1 LKLQGVLSVH
11 ELHIWQLSD
20 TKRIC
25 SVHILLA
32 PSANYMEIAADIRKV
47 LHVHGVHSIT
57 IQPEYV
63 KIGLNKNDNGEVI
76 MVVENSAKGEVE
88 LVANEIVSDF
98 YLSILLKSLY

>member
-1 LKLQGVLSVH
+1 MFNIFFSCLKLSGILSVH

-32 PSANYMEIAADIRKV
+32 QSASYMDIAVNIRKI
-47 LHVHGVHSIT
+47 LHSHGVHSIT

-63 KIGLNKNDNGEVI
+63 KFGLNSNDSGEVI
-76 MVVENSAKGEVE
+76 MVVENTKKGGLE
-88 LVANEIVSDF
+88 LVANEVVSICIF
-98 YLSILLKSLY
+98 